1 MIYLD
6 IETLDFFHDEHI
18 KSLPRHEQIAA
29 MRFGLAVT
37 IDDGETEPRIWL
49 ADQVIDL
56 YFYLVWC
63 GVPVVGWNIDSF
75 DLPVIVNNAR
85 KAGHNTLEIE
95 HETINTIDIF
105 AKIRAAT
112 GRWYGLG
119 ATAESN
125 LNRAKLADGQEA
137 AHWLRSGDP
146 VDLQKAIDYC
156 RADVEITRELHSI
169 LIDGNPLRL
178 PPRAARG
185 EINEIMYWGSG
196 RIERVP
202 DALGAV
208 STR

>member
-6 IETLDFFHDEHI
+6 IETLDFFQDDHI

-37 IDDGETEPRIWL
+37 IDDVAAKPNIWL
-49 ADQVIDL
+49 ASQVLDL
-56 YFYLVWC
+56 YHYLVWC

-85 KAGHNTLEIE
+85 RAGHK
-95 HETINTIDIF
+95 HETINTVDLF
-105 AKIRAAT
+105 AKIRTAT

-119 ATAESN
+119 AVAESN

-146 VDLQKAIDYC
+146 ADLQKAIDYC
-156 RADVEITRELHSI
+156 RADVEITKQLHGI
-169 LIDGNPLRL
+169 LTAGNPLRL

-185 EINEIMYWGSG
+185 EINEIMYWGNG
-196 RIERVP
+196 RIERIP

-208 STR
+208 STK